1 MIAIG
6 RRVYGLG
13 AVALGI
19 VELRFAGFSE
29 DWLAICPHL
38 PGYVVLLRL
47 TGGVLI
53 VAGLAINLPRAA
65 AIAALALAALFAAG
79 ALAVDLPIAVAK
91 PATWGV
97 WQGIAESAAM
107 ALGGVLAFTQA
118 PGPDPARAAR
128 LARLARLGFGACLVV
143 FGVSHFVYAKFTA
156 SLVPAWLPPSAMF
169 WTWATGAAQIAAGL
183 AMLSGVRAR
192 LAAILLTVMYAAFGV
207 LVHIPSVIA
216 APASHNN
223 WAENAINLL
232 LTGAAW
238 ALADSL
244 RARAPAGE
252 PRR

>member
-29 DWLAICPHL
+29 DWLALSPHL
-38 PGYVVLLRL
+38 PGYIVLLWL
-47 TGGVLI
+47 TAGLLI
-53 VAGLAINLPRAA
+53 LAGLAINLPRAA
-65 AIAALALAALFAAG
+65 AVAALAVAAVFAVG
-79 ALAVDLPIAVAK
+79 ALAVDLPIALGK
-91 PATWGV
+91 PGSWVV
-97 WQGIAESAAM
+97 WQGVAESTAM
-107 ALGGVLAFTQA
+107 ALGGVLAYTQG

-128 LARLARLGFGACLVV
+128 IARLARLGFGACLLV

-156 SLVPAWLPPSAMF
+156 SLVPAWLPPSPMF
-169 WTWATGAAQIAAGL
+169 WTWATGAAQFAAGL
-183 AMLSGVRAR
+183 AMLGGVKAR
-192 LAAILLTVMYAAFGV
+192 LAAILLTVMYAAFGL

-216 APASHNN
+216 APTSHDN

-238 ALADSL
+238 ALADSP
-244 RARAPAGE
+244 RTSAPARE
-252 PRR
+252 PAG